1 MITGVVAVEQ
11 KERISL
17 LAPSQAQVNPSDIT
31 ACIETTLDRRKSQL
45 LVDTGSGIDFA
56 RKGLILPGKKAFLR
70 VLSPYRYLVSE
81 GHGLVTPIS
90 RK

>member
-45 LVDTGSGIDFA
+45 LVDTGSGIDYA
-56 RKGLILPGKKAFLR
+56 
-70 VLSPYRYLVSE
+70 
-81 GHGLVTPIS
+81 
-90 RK
+90 